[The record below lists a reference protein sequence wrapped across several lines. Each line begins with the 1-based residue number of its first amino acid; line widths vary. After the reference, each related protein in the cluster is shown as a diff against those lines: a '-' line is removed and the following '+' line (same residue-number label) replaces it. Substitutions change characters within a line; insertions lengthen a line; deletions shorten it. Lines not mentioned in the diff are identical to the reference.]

1 MAATGYTPISLYY
14 SSTATTL
21 PLAANL
27 ISGELAINITDG
39 KLYYKDN
46 TGAVQLLASKSTT
59 AGAVT
64 AISVATANG
73 LTGVSSGGTT
83 PSLTLGTT
91 ITGIVKGNGTALSAA
106 VSGTDYAPATSGSA
120 ILKGNGAGGFSNAT
134 AGTDYA
140 PATSGTSILYG
151 DGAGG
156 FSPVTIGSGITFST
170 GTLSATG
177 SGGTVTAV
185 SVASANGFTGTSSGG
200 ATPALTL
207 ATSVTGLLKGNGTAI
222 SAATSG
228 TDYAPATSGTA
239 ILYGNGS
246 GGFSS
251 VTIGS
256 NLTFAGGTL
265 SATGGGGGIT
275 TGKAIAMAMIFGF

>member
-14 SSTATTL
+14 SSTATNT

-27 ISGELAINITDG
+27 TNGELAINITDG

-46 TGAVQLLASKSTT
+46 LGAVQLLASKATT

-64 AISVATANG
+64 SISVASSNG
-73 LTGVSSGGTT
+73 LNGTSSGGTT
-83 PSLTLGTT
+83 PTLTLGTT
-91 ITGIVKGNGTALSAA
+91 IVGVLKGNGSAISAA
-106 VSGTDYAPATSGSA
+106 VS
-120 ILKGNGAGGFSNAT
+120 
-134 AGTDYA
+134 GTDYA

-151 DGAGG
+151 NGLGG
-156 FSPVTIGSGITFST
+156 FSSVTIGSGVSFAG

-177 SGGTVTAV
+177 SGGTVTDV
-185 SVASANGFTGTSSGG
+185 SVVSSNGFAGTSSGG
-200 ATPALTL
+200 AIPALTL
-207 ATSVTGLLKGNGTAI
+207 STTITGILKGNGTAM
-222 SAATSG
+222 SAAVSGTDYAPATSGTSILKGNGTGGFSNAVSG

-256 NLTFAGGTL
+256 NLTFVGGTL